1 MVLPENFRKT
11 MQSIFLDQELPKIT
25 NLDLTEVAKKAAKKG
40 KEKRNEG
47 NPVEK

>member
-1 MVLPENFRKT
+1 MVSPKIFRKA
-11 MQSIFLDQELPKIT
+11 MSNFLLDSKLPKIT